1 MRAIRVHQFGDPSV
15 LLLEDIPAPAPG
27 PGQVL
32 VKVHAAGV
40 NPVET
45 YIRSGRYGSLP
56 TLPYT
61 PGSDGAGIVVGVGE
75 GRSPWKVGDRVFF
88 HGTAGSPAGGSYAE
102 MAVCEAHQVYRL
114 PAHTG
119 FSEGAAL
126 GVPYATAYV
135 GLFVKAAAKPGE
147 IVLVHGAS
155 GGVGTAALQL
165 ARWKGLKVI
174 GTAGSP
180 DGLELVR
187 ANGAHFAVGHREA
200 LYLDQI
206 KASANNGR
214 GPDVILEMLANE
226 NLDHD
231 FDLAAPRGRIVVIG
245 NRGRIEIDPRKI
257 MAKDLTV
264 TGVFLWGCSSEQLAS
279 VYADIGLGLEQRA
292 LVPVIGLEVPLA
304 EASRAHEAVI
314 NSRAYGKI
322 VLVP

>member
-1 MRAIRVHQFGDPSV
+1 M
-15 LLLEDIPAPAPG
+15 
-27 PGQVL
+27 
-32 VKVHAAGV
+32 
-40 NPVET
+40 
-45 YIRSGRYGSLP
+45 
-56 TLPYT
+56 
-61 PGSDGAGIVVGVGE
+61 VVGVGA
-75 GRSPWKVGDRVFF
+75 GANPWKVGDRVFF
-88 HGTAGSPAGGSYAE
+88 HGTAASQAGGSYAD

-135 GLFVKAAAKPGE
+135 GLFVKAAAKAGE

-187 ANGAHFAVGHREA
+187 ANGAHFAVGHREP

-206 KASANNGR
+206 KSAANNGR
-214 GPDVILEMLANE
+214 GPDIILEMLANE

-231 FDLAAPRGRIVVIG
+231 FDVAAPRGRIVVIG

-257 MAKDLTV
+257 MSKDLTV
-264 TGVFLWGCSSEQLAS
+264 TGVFLWGATVEQLGAA
-279 VYADIGLGLEQRA
+279 YADIGQGLDQRA
-292 LVPVIGLEVPLA
+292 LVPVIGQEIPLVDA
-304 EASRAHEAVI
+304 ARAHEVI
-314 NSRAYGKI
+314 MGGRAYGKI